1 MLVKEFLETIKT
13 SYSKYFPESK
23 CSAGIREILS
33 IKDIGIYC
41 YLSIDR
47 NEVANKIIENDMFTI
62 RFSIEG
68 KFENLETDITDI
80 DLILT
85 NDHKRYTIK
94 PTEKYCVYG
103 GRVLKFRKT
112 VGKHN
117 KILKALDKFFKQL
130 KDSLIEDYNNNNIHE
145 DYIKLFKKKL
155 NITVNE
161 ICPYC
166 EHEVEL
172 KTVFEKQICPNC
184 KQLIKPCSMCNMD
197 QVTCSKC
204 KL

>member
-1 MLVKEFLETIKT
+1 MLVKEFLEAIKT

-41 YLSIDR
+41 YLSNDLSECSSNIR
-47 NEVANKIIENDMFTI
+47 ENDMFSVY
-62 RFSIEG
+62 FSVDG
-68 KFENLETDITDI
+68 DFKDLEDDITDK
-80 DLILT
+80 DLVLGSY
-85 NDHKRYTIK
+85 RRSYTIK
-94 PTEKYCVYG
+94 PTDRYCVYG